1 MIIKLTLICEPKSHL
16 REMGSEVDEGDKKG
30 LVHLVLE
37 VSQDK
42 AF

>member
-1 MIIKLTLICEPKSHL
+1 
-16 REMGSEVDEGDKKG
+16 MGSVEVDEGDKKG

-42 AF
+42 ALWVYNWEREF